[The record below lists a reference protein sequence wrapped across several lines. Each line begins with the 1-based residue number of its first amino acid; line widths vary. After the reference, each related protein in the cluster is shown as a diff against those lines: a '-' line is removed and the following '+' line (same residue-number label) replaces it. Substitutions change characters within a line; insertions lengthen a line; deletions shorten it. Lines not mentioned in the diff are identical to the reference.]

1 MSKRQWLADLD
12 VTVSKVLIV
21 VEVRTTKSGGFDLK
35 LQLCGSGVIESD
47 DILKSVELFSRR
59 RNHDQRVVPIAS
71 LWARTALM
79 RWLCGP
85 LLQEAL
91 TKVLRVLRANGLQNR
106 DLFNRG
112 LGAKLNLLGSFFLIQ
127 AVLSQTISTQRIV
140 A

>member
-35 LQLCGSGVIESD
+35 LQLCRSGVIESD

-91 TKVLRVLRANGLQNR
+91 TKVLRVLRAYGLQR
-106 DLFNRG
+106 IAVL
-112 LGAKLNLLGSFFLIQ
+112 APSSNLLGSFFLIQ
-127 AVLSQTISTQRIV
+127 AVLSQTISSQRIV